1 MFSKSMEILKYEA
14 GKWQYY
20 LLSLAWVVLMIFFT
34 YTAIF
39 SEALLADHFFGTA
52 HWHNQSSLISMFVN
66 CGLLLMIIFDYM
78 VAGKR
83 MSSRVVLMMMIGI
96 LFAIGV
102 YGHSMI
108 LNGNRLSNYDW
119 PLNWWNLSKALHGGF
134 LLILLWLKE
143 RAIEMDTKPE
153 TEYVDDYVNS

>member
-1 MFSKSMEILKYEA
+1 MFRKSAEILKYEA

-20 LLSLAWVVLMIFFT
+20 LLSLAWTVLMMFFT

-39 SEALLADHFFGTA
+39 SEAMLANHSFETA
-52 HWHNQSSLISMFVN
+52 HWHNQSSLISMVVN

-83 MSSRVVLMMMIGI
+83 MSYRVVLMMMIGI

-102 YGHSMI
+102 YGHSII
-108 LNGNRLSNYDW
+108 LKGNRLDYYDW
-119 PLNWWNLSKALHGGF
+119 PLNWQSLSKVLHGGF

-143 RAIEMDTKPE
+143 RAIEIDTKPE
-153 TEYVDDYVNS
+153 TEYVDDYVNA